1 MLTKDAAET
10 TGAVGEAPTL
20 VVVLCLYLAA
30 PVVLPTIAQTLL
42 EFGIKCFFAFPDRC
56 QFDNCSF
63 KSSLLPSI
71 NFFHRP
77 VSSNASVPLKGRT
90 CRVEAAPSAI
100 LEPVKGQF
108 FPARR
113 LLKGNQLIVLHLFS
127 AFLLQEVGFHD
138 ETEELQKD
146 PCDARASVYL
156 GTP

>member
-1 MLTKDAAET
+1 M
-10 TGAVGEAPTL
+10 
-20 VVVLCLYLAA
+20 
-30 PVVLPTIAQTLL
+30 
-42 EFGIKCFFAFPDRC
+42 
-56 QFDNCSF
+56 
-63 KSSLLPSI
+63 
-71 NFFHRP
+71 
-77 VSSNASVPLKGRT
+77 
-90 CRVEAAPSAI
+90 
-100 LEPVKGQF
+100 KGQF